1 MKAVNYKT
9 TSLYS
14 IIEKV
19 KEKIKMRQLSG
30 IKVFL
35 FGFLGYVSLT
45 LFLNL
50 FFGFEQWNREFK
62 FIFMFFVMWTVS
74 IFLNKGYFDKFLSKK
89 IK

>member
-1 MKAVNYKT
+1 
-9 TSLYS
+9 
-14 IIEKV
+14 
-19 KEKIKMRQLSG
+19 MRQLSG

-35 FGFLGYVSLT
+35 FGFIGYIALT

-62 FIFMFFVMWTVS
+62 FIFIFLMFLSFS

-89 IK
+89 IE